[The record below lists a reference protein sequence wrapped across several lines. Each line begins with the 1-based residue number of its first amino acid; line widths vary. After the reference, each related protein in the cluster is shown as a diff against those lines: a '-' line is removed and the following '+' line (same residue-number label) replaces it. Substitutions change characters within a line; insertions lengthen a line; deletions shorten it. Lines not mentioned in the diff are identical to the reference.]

1 MQKRIYAI
9 RGAINAKNTE
19 DSITTAVKHLFQELY
34 SKNNLV
40 EEDIVSIQFT
50 ITKDLTELNPAAA
63 LRRSGFGTDTALFC
77 ATEPDVKN
85 AIPSIIRVLITTYL
99 EQKPINCYLGTASM
113 LRPEFAIKS

>member
-19 DSITTAVKHLFQELY
+19 DSITNAVKLLITQLY

-63 LRRSGFGTDTALFC
+63 LRRAGFGKNVALFC
-77 ATEPDVKN
+77 ATEPEVKN
-85 AIPSIIRVLITTYL
+85 SLSSIIRVLITTYL
-99 EQKPINCYLGTASM
+99 DKKPVNCYLGTASS
-113 LRPEFAIKS
+113 LRPEFAIKE